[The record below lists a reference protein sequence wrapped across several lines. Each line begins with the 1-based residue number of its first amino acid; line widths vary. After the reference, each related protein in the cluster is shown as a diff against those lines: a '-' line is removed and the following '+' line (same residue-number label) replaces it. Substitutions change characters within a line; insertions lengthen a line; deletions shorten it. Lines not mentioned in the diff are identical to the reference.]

1 MLTDIPDAPVS
12 ICRGDSRLEVYD
24 GEFIRELESI
34 AKKIRMH
41 SIKMI
46 YDAGSG
52 HPGGSLSCADIVT
65 ALYFHI
71 LKHDPKKPDWED
83 RDRFVLSKGHAAPT
97 LYAAL
102 AEAGY
107 FEVEELCTLRKMGSR
122 LQGHPCMGKTP
133 GVEMSTGSLGHG
145 LAAGNGMALAAK
157 LDRKLHRIYVLCGD
171 GEMDVGETWE
181 AAMLASHF
189 KLDNV
194 TAYIDRNK
202 LQLDGPTEKIMS
214 LEPLADKW
222 KAFGWHVIEI
232 NGHNMKEIIQATNEA
247 KGVKG
252 RPTIIICHTIKGK
265 GVSYMEGSLH
275 FHGKAPS
282 DEEYVQAMK
291 ELGGP

>member
-1 MLTDIPDAPVS
+1 MEI
-12 ICRGDSRLEVYD
+12 YD
-24 GEFIRELESI
+24 GEFIGELESI
-34 AKKIRMH
+34 AKKVRAH

-46 YDAGSG
+46 YEAGSG
-52 HPGGSLSCADIVT
+52 HPGGSLSAVDILV

-71 LKHDPKKPDWED
+71 MKHDPKKPDWAD
-83 RDRFVLSKGHAAPT
+83 RDRFVLSKGHSAPA
-97 LYAAL
+97 LYAVL
-102 AEAGY
+102 AESGY
-107 FEVEELCTLRKMGSR
+107 FPVEELSTLRKLGSR
-122 LQGHPCMGKTP
+122 LQGHPCMRKTP

-157 LDRKLHRIYVLCGD
+157 LDRKLHMIYVLCGD

-194 TAYIDRNK
+194 IMYIDRNK

-232 NGHNMKEIIQATNEA
+232 NGHSMKEIIHATNEA
-247 KGVKG
+247 RTIKGK
-252 RPTIIICHTIKGK
+252 PTVIICHTIKGR
-265 GVSYMEGSLH
+265 GVSYMEGTLH
-275 FHGKAPS
+275 FHGKAP
-282 DEEYVQAMK
+282 DEQEYKQAMK
-291 ELGGP
+291 ELGGEV

>member
-1 MLTDIPDAPVS
+1 
-12 ICRGDSRLEVYD
+12 
-24 GEFIRELESI
+24 
-34 AKKIRMH
+34 
-41 SIKMI
+41 
-46 YDAGSG
+46 
-52 HPGGSLSCADIVT
+52 
-65 ALYFHI
+65 
-71 LKHDPKKPDWED
+71 
-83 RDRFVLSKGHAAPT
+83 
-97 LYAAL
+97 
-102 AEAGY
+102 
-107 FEVEELCTLRKMGSR
+107 
-122 LQGHPCMGKTP
+122 
-133 GVEMSTGSLGHG
+133 
-145 LAAGNGMALAAK
+145 MALAAK

>member
-1 MLTDIPDAPVS
+1 MISEVRPADLAEGARV
-12 ICRGDSRLEVYD
+12 EVYD
-24 GEFIRELESI
+24 GEFIGELETI
-34 AKKIRMH
+34 AKKIRLN

-46 YDAGSG
+46 YEAGSG
-52 HPGGSLSCADIVT
+52 HPGGSLSCADVLV

-71 LKHDPKKPDWED
+71 MKHDPKRPDWPD
-83 RDRFVLSKGHAAPT
+83 RDRFVLSKGHAAPA
-97 LYAAL
+97 LYAVL
-102 AEAGY
+102 AESGY
-107 FEVEELCTLRKMGSR
+107 FPVEELSSLRKLGSR
-122 LQGHPCMGKTP
+122 LQGHPCMQKTP

-157 LDRKLHRIYVLCGD
+157 LDRKLHRVYVLCGD

-181 AAMLASHF
+181 AAMLASHY
-189 KLDNV
+189 KLDNI

-202 LQLDGPTEKIMS
+202 LQLDGPTENIMS

-232 NGHNMKEIIQATNEA
+232 NGHNMKEIIHSTNEA

-252 RPTIIICHTIKGK
+252 KPTVIICHTIKGK

-282 DEEYVQAMK
+282 KQEYEQAMK
-291 ELGGP
+291 ELGGEE

>member
-1 MLTDIPDAPVS
+1 MEI
-12 ICRGDSRLEVYD
+12 YD
-24 GEFIRELESI
+24 GEFIAELEAI
-34 AKKIRMH
+34 AKRVRSH
-41 SIKMI
+41 SITMI
-46 YDAGSG
+46 YRAGSG
-52 HPGGSLSCADIVT
+52 HPGGSLSGVDVMV

-71 LKHDPKKPDWED
+71 MKHDSKRPDWPE
-83 RDRFVLSKGHAAPT
+83 RDRFVLSKGHAAPA
-97 LYAAL
+97 LYAVL
-102 AEAGY
+102 AESKY
-107 FEVEELCTLRKMGSR
+107 LPVKELETLRKLGSR
-122 LQGHPCMGKTP
+122 LQGHPCMRKTP

-157 LDRKLHRIYVLCGD
+157 LDRKLYRIYVLCGD

-189 KLDNV
+189 KLDNI

-232 NGHNMKEIIQATNEA
+232 NGHSMKEIIQATNEA
-247 KGVKG
+247 RGVKG
-252 RPTIIICHTIKGK
+252 RPTAIICHTIKGK

-275 FHGKAPS
+275 FHGKAPT
-282 DEEYVQAMK
+282 DEEYKQAMK
-291 ELGGP
+291 ELGATGQ

>member
-1 MLTDIPDAPVS
+1 MEI
-12 ICRGDSRLEVYD
+12 YN
-24 GEFIRELESI
+24 GEFIAELESI
-34 AKKIRMH
+34 AKKVRRDAIT
-41 SIKMI
+41 MI
-46 YDAGSG
+46 YKAGSG
-52 HPGGSLSCADIVT
+52 HPGGSLSAADILV

-71 LKHDPKKPDWED
+71 LKHDPKKPDWPD
-83 RDRFVLSKGHAAPT
+83 RDRFVLSKGHAAPA
-97 LYAAL
+97 LYAVL
-102 AEAGY
+102 ARAGY
-107 FEVEELCTLRKMGSR
+107 FPEEELNTLRKLGSR
-122 LQGHPCMGKTP
+122 LQGHPCMRKTP

-181 AAMLASHF
+181 AAMLAAHY

-194 TAYIDRNK
+194 TVYLDRNK

-222 KAFGWHVIEI
+222 KAFGWHVLEI
-232 NGHNMKEIIQATNEA
+232 NGHNMREIISATNEA

-275 FHGKAPS
+275 FHGKAPN
-282 DEEYVQAMK
+282 DQEYAQAMK
-291 ELGGP
+291 ELGG

>member
-1 MLTDIPDAPVS
+1 MEI
-12 ICRGDSRLEVYD
+12 YD
-24 GEFIRELESI
+24 GEFIGELESI
-34 AKKIRMH
+34 AKKVRAH

-46 YDAGSG
+46 YEAGSG
-52 HPGGSLSCADIVT
+52 HPGGSLSAVDILV

-71 LKHDPKKPDWED
+71 MKHDPKKPDWAD
-83 RDRFVLSKGHAAPT
+83 RDRFVLSKGHSAPA
-97 LYAAL
+97 LYAVL
-102 AEAGY
+102 AESGY
-107 FEVEELCTLRKMGSR
+107 FPVEELSTLRKLGSR
-122 LQGHPCMGKTP
+122 LQGHPCMRKTP

-157 LDRKLHRIYVLCGD
+157 LDRKLHMIYVLCGD

-194 TAYIDRNK
+194 VMYIDRNK

-232 NGHNMKEIIQATNEA
+232 NGHSMKEIIHATNEA
-247 KGVKG
+247 RTIKGK
-252 RPTIIICHTIKGK
+252 PTVIICHTIKGR
-265 GVSYMEGSLH
+265 GVSYMEGTLH
-275 FHGKAPS
+275 FHGKAP
-282 DEEYVQAMK
+282 DEQEYKQAMK
-291 ELGGP
+291 ELGGEV

>member
-1 MLTDIPDAPVS
+1 MEI
-12 ICRGDSRLEVYD
+12 YD

-34 AKKIRMH
+34 AKKVRRHSIRM
-41 SIKMI
+41 I
-46 YDAGSG
+46 YLAGSG
-52 HPGGSLSCADIVT
+52 HPGGSLSGTDVMV

-71 LKHDPKKPDWED
+71 MKHDPKRPDWPD
-83 RDRFVLSKGHAAPT
+83 RDRFVLSKGHAAPA
-97 LYAAL
+97 LYAVL

-107 FEVEELCTLRKMGSR
+107 FPVEELDTLRKMGSR
-122 LQGHPCMGKTP
+122 LQGHPCMTKTP

-157 LDRKLHRIYVLCGD
+157 LDRKLHRVYVLLGD
-171 GEMDVGETWE
+171 GEMDVGESWE
-181 AAMLASHF
+181 AAMLASHY

-194 TAYIDRNK
+194 TAYVDRNK

-247 KGVKG
+247 KSVKG
-252 RPTIIICHTIKGK
+252 RPTVIICHTIKGK
-265 GVSYMEGSLH
+265 GVSFMEGAVQ
-275 FHGKAPS
+275 FHGKAPN
-282 DEEYVQAMK
+282 DQEYEQAMK
-291 ELGGP
+291 ELGE

>member
-1 MLTDIPDAPVS
+1 
-12 ICRGDSRLEVYD
+12 LEIYD
-24 GEFIRELESI
+24 GEFIGELESI
-34 AKKIRMH
+34 AKKVRAH

-46 YDAGSG
+46 YEAGSG
-52 HPGGSLSCADIVT
+52 HPGGSLSAVDILV

-71 LKHDPKKPDWED
+71 MKHDPKKPDWAD
-83 RDRFVLSKGHAAPT
+83 RDRFVLSKGHSAPA
-97 LYAAL
+97 LYAVL
-102 AEAGY
+102 AESGY
-107 FEVEELCTLRKMGSR
+107 FPVEELSTLRKLGSR
-122 LQGHPCMGKTP
+122 LQGHPCMRKTP

-157 LDRKLHRIYVLCGD
+157 LDRKLHMIYVLCGD

-194 TAYIDRNK
+194 VMYIDRNK

-232 NGHNMKEIIQATNEA
+232 NGHSMKEIIHATNEA
-247 KGVKG
+247 RTIKGK
-252 RPTIIICHTIKGK
+252 PTVIICHTIKGR
-265 GVSYMEGSLH
+265 GVSYMEGTLH
-275 FHGKAPS
+275 FHGKAP
-282 DEEYVQAMK
+282 DEQEYKQAMK
-291 ELGGP
+291 ELGGEV

>member
-1 MLTDIPDAPVS
+1 MTDIPREV
-12 ICRGDSRLEVYD
+12 RGSTLRGESRLEIYD

-34 AKKIRMH
+34 AKKVRRHSIRM
-41 SIKMI
+41 I
-46 YDAGSG
+46 YEAGSG
-52 HPGGSLSCADIVT
+52 HPGGSLSGADIMT

-71 LKHDPKKPDWED
+71 MKHDPKKPDWPD
-83 RDRFVLSKGHAAPT
+83 RDRFVLSKGHAAPA
-97 LYAAL
+97 LYAVL

-107 FEVEELCTLRKMGSR
+107 FQVEELDTLRKMGSR

-157 LDRKLHRIYVLCGD
+157 LDRKLHRVYVLLGD

-181 AAMLASHF
+181 AAMLASHY

-194 TAYIDRNK
+194 TAYVDRNK

-232 NGHNMKEIIQATNEA
+232 NGHNMKEIIHATSEA
-247 KGVKG
+247 KSVKG
-252 RPTIIICHTIKGK
+252 KPTVVICHTIKGK

-275 FHGKAPS
+275 FHGKAPN
-282 DEEYVQAMK
+282 DQEYEQAMK
-291 ELGGP
+291 ELAE

>member
-1 MLTDIPDAPVS
+1 M
-12 ICRGDSRLEVYD
+12 EVYD
-24 GEFIRELESI
+24 GEFIKELEGI
-34 AKKIRMH
+34 ARKVRLH

-52 HPGGSLSCADIVT
+52 HPGGSLSSADILT

-71 LKHDPKKPDWED
+71 MKHDPKKPDWAD
-83 RDRFVLSKGHAAPT
+83 RDRFVLSKGHGAPA
-97 LYAAL
+97 LYAVL

-133 GVEMSTGSLGHG
+133 GIEMSTGSLGHG
-145 LAAGNGMALAAK
+145 LAAGNGMALAAR
-157 LDRKLHRIYVLCGD
+157 LDRKLYRIYVLLGD

-181 AAMLASHF
+181 AAMLASHY

-194 TAYIDRNK
+194 TAFIDRNR

-214 LEPLADKW
+214 IEPLADKW

-232 NGHNMKEIIQATNEA
+232 NGHAMKEIIHATNEA

-252 RPTIIICHTIKGK
+252 RPTVIICHTVKGK
-265 GVSYMEGSLH
+265 GVSYMEGNLH

-282 DEEYVQAMK
+282 DSEYEQAMK
-291 ELGGP
+291 ELGGA

>member
-1 MLTDIPDAPVS
+1 
-12 ICRGDSRLEVYD
+12 LEVYD
-24 GEFIRELESI
+24 GEFIKELETI
-34 AKKIRMH
+34 ARKVRMH

-52 HPGGSLSCADIVT
+52 HPGGSLSAVDILT

-71 LKHDPKKPDWED
+71 MKHDPKKPDWVD
-83 RDRFVLSKGHAAPT
+83 RDRFVLSKGHGAPA
-97 LYAAL
+97 LYAVL

-133 GVEMSTGSLGHG
+133 GIEMSTGSLGHG

-181 AAMLASHF
+181 AAMLASHY

-194 TAYIDRNK
+194 TAFIDRNM

-214 LEPLADKW
+214 IEPLADKW

-232 NGHNMKEIIQATNEA
+232 NGHNMKEIIHATNEA
-247 KGVKG
+247 RGVKG
-252 RPTIIICHTIKGK
+252 RPTVIICHTTKGK
-265 GVSYMEGSLH
+265 GVSYMEGNLH

-282 DEEYVQAMK
+282 ASEYEQAMK
-291 ELGGP
+291 ELGGV

>member
-1 MLTDIPDAPVS
+1 MEI
-12 ICRGDSRLEVYD
+12 YD
-24 GEFIRELESI
+24 GEFIGELESI
-34 AKKIRMH
+34 AKKVRAH

-46 YDAGSG
+46 YEAGSG
-52 HPGGSLSCADIVT
+52 HPGGSLSAVDILV

-71 LKHDPKKPDWED
+71 MKHDPKKPDWAD
-83 RDRFVLSKGHAAPT
+83 RDKFVLSKGHSAPA
-97 LYAAL
+97 LYAVL
-102 AEAGY
+102 AESGY
-107 FEVEELCTLRKMGSR
+107 FPVEELSTLRKLGSR
-122 LQGHPCMGKTP
+122 LQGHPCMRKTP

-194 TAYIDRNK
+194 IMYIDRNK

-232 NGHNMKEIIQATNEA
+232 NGHSMKEIIHATNEA
-247 KGVKG
+247 RAVKG
-252 RPTIIICHTIKGK
+252 KPTVIICHTIKGR
-265 GVSYMEGSLH
+265 GVSYMEGTLH
-275 FHGKAPS
+275 FHGKAP
-282 DEEYVQAMK
+282 DEQEYKQAMK
-291 ELGGP
+291 ELGGEV

>member
-1 MLTDIPDAPVS
+1 MEI
-12 ICRGDSRLEVYD
+12 YD
-24 GEFIRELESI
+24 GEFIGELESI
-34 AKKIRMH
+34 AKKVRAH

-46 YDAGSG
+46 YEAGSG
-52 HPGGSLSCADIVT
+52 HPGGSLSAVDILV

-71 LKHDPKKPDWED
+71 MKHDPKKPDWAD
-83 RDRFVLSKGHAAPT
+83 RDRFVLSKGHSAPA
-97 LYAAL
+97 LYAVL
-102 AEAGY
+102 AESGY
-107 FEVEELCTLRKMGSR
+107 FPVEELSTLRKLGSR
-122 LQGHPCMGKTP
+122 LQGHPCMRKTP

-194 TAYIDRNK
+194 IMYIDRNK

-232 NGHNMKEIIQATNEA
+232 NGHSMKEIIHATNEA
-247 KGVKG
+247 RAVKG
-252 RPTIIICHTIKGK
+252 KPTVIICHTIKGR
-265 GVSYMEGSLH
+265 GVSYMEGTLH
-275 FHGKAPS
+275 FHGKAP
-282 DEEYVQAMK
+282 DEQEYKQAMK
-291 ELGGP
+291 ELGGEV

>member
-1 MLTDIPDAPVS
+1 M
-12 ICRGDSRLEVYD
+12 EVYD
-24 GEFIRELESI
+24 GEFIGELETI
-34 AKKIRMH
+34 AKKIRLN

-46 YDAGSG
+46 YEAGSG
-52 HPGGSLSCADIVT
+52 HPGGSLSCADVLV

-71 LKHDPKKPDWED
+71 MKHDPKRPDWPD
-83 RDRFVLSKGHAAPT
+83 RDRFVLSKGHAAPA
-97 LYAAL
+97 LYAVL
-102 AEAGY
+102 AESGY
-107 FEVEELCTLRKMGSR
+107 FPVEELSSLRKLGSR
-122 LQGHPCMGKTP
+122 LQGHPCMQKTP

-157 LDRKLHRIYVLCGD
+157 LDRKLHRVYVLCGD

-181 AAMLASHF
+181 AAMLASHY
-189 KLDNV
+189 KLDNI

-202 LQLDGPTEKIMS
+202 LQLDGPTENIMS

-232 NGHNMKEIIQATNEA
+232 NGHNMKEIIHSTNEA

-252 RPTIIICHTIKGK
+252 KPTVIICHTIKGK

-282 DEEYVQAMK
+282 KQEYEQAMK
-291 ELGGP
+291 ELGGEE

>member
-1 MLTDIPDAPVS
+1 VRPADFTEGARV
-12 ICRGDSRLEVYD
+12 EVYD
-24 GEFIRELESI
+24 GEFIGELEAI
-34 AKKIRMH
+34 AKKVRLD

-46 YDAGSG
+46 YEAGSG
-52 HPGGSLSCADIVT
+52 HPGGSLSCTDILV

-71 LKHDPKKPDWED
+71 MKHDPKRPDWPD
-83 RDRFVLSKGHAAPT
+83 RDRFVLSKGHAAPA
-97 LYAAL
+97 LYSVL
-102 AEAGY
+102 AESGY
-107 FEVEELCTLRKMGSR
+107 FPVEELSSLRKLGSR
-122 LQGHPCMGKTP
+122 LQGHPCMQKTP

-157 LDRKLHRIYVLCGD
+157 LDRKLHRVYVLCGD

-181 AAMLASHF
+181 AAMLASHY

-202 LQLDGPTEKIMS
+202 LQLDGPTENIMS

-232 NGHNMKEIIQATNEA
+232 NGHNMKEIIRATTEA

-252 RPTIIICHTIKGK
+252 KPTVIICHTIKGK

-282 DEEYVQAMK
+282 KQEYEQAMR
-291 ELGGP
+291 ELGGEGR